1 MSQLFNLIVGI
12 PIALAQTATAEKSA
26 GATFDILGYVFQNLP
41 LWITAIVVFVLSMI
55 LGSILK
61 GIVESRLAAKITE
74 EHQELLIIS
83 GRLTFVGMVI
93 IGGTISLAIAG
104 INVTNLIAAIG
115 FGISFGLQDTIANFV
130 AGIALLASHPFTIG
144 DWISV
149 DGKKGKVSEI
159 RTRATYLTTYD
170 GLRLIVP
177 NSQLYK
183 GQVLSYTSNPMRRIK
198 VPAYFRYYADIKKVY
213 AICLNVVKS
222 HPDILLEPKPNIVIT
237 EMGDYYIALQV
248 RFWVDS
254 KGLWRRIES
263 RVFMEIQNKFEEAG
277 IDAPYPTNALAFDTD
292 DEQTVVRTK
301 ALTPEEMSSIMK
313 MRADDE
319 EKFAKRREELATVPH
334 ATLEDEQRRLDLA
347 GSNFLMGTAMQAAAA
362 TQRNTPVQPLNAPQP
377 PQAAEQFAPHA
388 AQFAQNAPQSVQPT
402 AQQTPPPAGNPTIT
416 SDPNTPAGPSNLQ

>member
-1 MSQLFNLIVGI
+1 MQQIFNLLAGI
-12 PIALAQTATAEKSA
+12 PTALAQVSTAEKSA

-41 LWITAIVVFVLSMI
+41 LWITAIVVFVLSMV
-55 LGSILK
+55 LGSVLK

-83 GRLTFVGMVI
+83 GRLTFVGMVV

-144 DWISV
+144 DWIAV
-149 DGKKGKVSEI
+149 DGKIGKVAEI

-263 RVFMEIQNKFEEAG
+263 KVFMEIQNKFEEAG

-292 DEQTVVRTK
+292 DAQTFVRTK
-301 ALTPEEMSSIMK
+301 TLTPDEVSGIMK

-334 ATLEDEQRRLDLA
+334 AALEDEQRRLDLA
-347 GSNFLMGTAMQAAAA
+347 GANFLAGTAMPQPAA
-362 TQRNTPVQPLNAPQP
+362 TQQNTPVFP
-377 PQAAEQFAPHA
+377 PNSP
-388 AQFAQNAPQSVQPT
+388 QNAPKSAEQTIQQMTPT
-402 AQQTPPPAGNPTIT
+402 AFNPTPASYPPTASGPNIT
-416 SDPNTPAGPSNLQ
+416 DAPVNPPNQQ